1 MGGGCCRRG
10 GTGSGVK
17 CTPGG
22 TRVPAGPPP
31 MDTPEKDQVKM
42 GPLPPLPPFPQFT
55 TEDLRRSSLGRNGD
69 WIWIPEEER
78 EERVPDGMRHL
89 QERTMSLED
98 QVKNL
103 QAQVQGQREG
113 GDGALHPGGQ
123 GRGDGRALR
132 GGEPGGDRALQHG
145 RAREGPDGVQ
155 GWQDQVERLE
165 KLLHERHGHGG
176 PTWYQ
181 YGSGI
186 PGEHGG
192 DRAGNHGGCRG
203 DRAWH
208 GKEDVGD
215 LGEKDTLKAVP
226 VTLPVLPPQEG
237 KEAGIVCGD
246 WMVQVRLLI
255 GDVAPNALQWWDDL
269 MAEVMC
275 RYQNWLQAG
284 PLERLQMPSPQQGKY
299 NYNATRRRLELRIS
313 TMLLASLPG
322 ALKTELVAARQL
334 SSGEIMYKVLR
345 HYQPGGVSEKTETLQ
360 SLTSMSTAST
370 AKEATER
377 LRKWR
382 RHQLRAQELH
392 VTLPDPS
399 IMVKGLTTLC
409 TDVLAGAP
417 QASFRL
423 STFRLQQCLDL
434 NPTRESLEAYYQML
448 LAEMEHL
455 SLSPESTTTASGGS
469 RSSAPD
475 TPSGA
480 KVKALK
486 PGSPTPGG
494 TSVCRAWGTEGGC
507 RFGREC
513 KFGHD
518 WSSLADKATRCWIC

>member
-1 MGGGCCRRG
+1 M
-10 GTGSGVK
+10 
-17 CTPGG
+17 
-22 TRVPAGPPP
+22 
-31 MDTPEKDQVKM
+31 
-42 GPLPPLPPFPQFT
+42 
-55 TEDLRRSSLGRNGD
+55 
-69 WIWIPEEER
+69 PEEER

-103 QAQVQGQREG
+103 QAQVQGHREG

-123 GRGDGRALR
+123 GLGDGRALR

-145 RAREGPDGVQ
+145 RAREDPDGVQ

-192 DRAGNHGGCRG
+192 DRAGNHGGFRG

-215 LGEKDTLKAVP
+215 LDEKDTLKAVP

-284 PLERLQMPSPQQGKY
+284 PLERLQMPSPQQGK
-299 NYNATRRRLELRIS
+299 
-313 TMLLASLPG
+313 
-322 ALKTELVAARQL
+322 
-334 SSGEIMYKVLR
+334 
-345 HYQPGGVSEKTETLQ
+345 
-360 SLTSMSTAST
+360 
-370 AKEATER
+370 
-377 LRKWR
+377 
-382 RHQLRAQELH
+382 
-392 VTLPDPS
+392 
-399 IMVKGLTTLC
+399 
-409 TDVLAGAP
+409 
-417 QASFRL
+417 
-423 STFRLQQCLDL
+423 
-434 NPTRESLEAYYQML
+434 
-448 LAEMEHL
+448 
-455 SLSPESTTTASGGS
+455 STTTMPRDVDWNCEFQQCFWRPS
-469 RSSAPD
+469 RGLSKQSLWRHGNSPQERSC
-475 TPSGA
+475 TRSFVITSQEEYRR
-480 KVKALK
+480 KLK
-486 PGSPTPGG
+486 CSN
-494 TSVCRAWGTEGGC
+494 
-507 RFGREC
+507 
-513 KFGHD
+513 
-518 WSSLADKATRCWIC
+518 L